1 MAYKRNG
8 VGAWNIM
15 ERFRQLSKPEIAK
28 YKALLEGKYAELTS
42 FLPRRENIT
51 IERRPDAVDE
61 AVLAADREIQ
71 VRALDSSATLLGN
84 VIAALGRIESGAYG
98 TCDGCGQQI
107 GRKRLDAVPW
117 TPLCIECQQELERQA
132 LDRGIF
138 SEAA

>member
-1 MAYKRNG
+1 
-8 VGAWNIM
+8 M

-42 FLPRRENIT
+42 SLPRRENIT

-107 GRKRLDAVPW
+107 GRKRLEAVPW
-117 TPLCIECQQELERQA
+117 TPLCIKCQQELERQA
-132 LDRGIF
+132 LDRGTF